1 MWFFFQF
8 GGKLVTFNGNS
19 RTVTVNQVIT
29 DLELVDRS
37 NRLEKVLAE
46 GTFVDYCRQKADQS
60 NDQHSRFLWYFLK
73 ANFEEDPHA
82 EMLNL
87 LGE

>member
-1 MWFFFQF
+1 M
-8 GGKLVTFNGNS
+8 VTFNGAN

-29 DLELVDRS
+29 DPELVDRS

-46 GTFVDYCRQKADQS
+46 GTFVDYCRQKADQT

-73 ANFEEDPHA
+73 ANFEENPNA

-87 LGE
+87 LGD